1 MTKNL
6 FSPDKYYV
14 AQADGTIL
22 YETEDFDEALSV
34 AMPNEIIL
42 ASYSVVD
49 LSSDYN
55 IKETTKVNK
64 IIIDFDK
71 KLLTLEGG
79 PARIDGVTYDEGDN
93 TLEDEDLKMWEA
105 MLEDA
110 DKLAD
115 DVVIVG
121 NPPIDGRNI
130 TNEMSD
136 L

>member
-22 YETEDFDEALSV
+22 YETEDFDEAVSV

-49 LSSDYN
+49 LRNDYD
-55 IKETTKVNK
+55 IKQPTKVNK
-64 IIIDFDK
+64 IIVDFDK

-79 PARIDGVTYDEGDN
+79 PARIDNVMYDEGDN
-93 TLEDEDLKMWEA
+93 TLEDEDIKMWEA

-110 DKLAD
+110 YKLAE

-121 NPPIDGRNI
+121 NPPIAGRNI